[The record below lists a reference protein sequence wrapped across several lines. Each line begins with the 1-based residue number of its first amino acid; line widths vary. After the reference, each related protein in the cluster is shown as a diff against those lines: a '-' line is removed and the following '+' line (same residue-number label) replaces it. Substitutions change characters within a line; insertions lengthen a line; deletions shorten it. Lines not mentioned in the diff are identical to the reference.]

1 MSSTMFKL
9 PALLSFKGTT
19 SLCRWEHAGC
29 VLPRG
34 DGCST
39 RRVRVAHVATFAQ
52 HAGCVLG
59 GSSGAASAMMHPK
72 SRVSQVKRLIGR
84 KFSDPDVQ
92 KELKML
98 AVETS
103 EGPDRPVYLNVAAIV
118 GLKPLRLI
126 HDCTATAFQD
136 GKMKMLSHVF
146 DWSLG
151 GRDFDEGTIQAYSI
165 DVYSNARACIRLRSP
180 CEKLKALSANSEAP
194 LNIECLMDE
203 KDVKGLIKREEFENL
218 ASGLLERICVPCNK
232 ALADAGL
239 SVEKI
244 HSVELVGSG
253 SRIPAVT
260 RLLTSLFKREP
271 GRTLNASECVARGC
285 ALQCAMLSP
294 ALRVK
299 EYKIGPFHGFL
310 HISMARVK
318 VRVQLNLHGI
328 VSIKS
333 ARSHVDNSV
342 TTANHRSDS
351 EAMDVEHISGT
362 ADHYRNSEHRH
373 EAGGAGKDN
382 ANKFHVLVSTR
393 PRNQKLKKKKSDWR
407 SRTLEW
413 S

>member
-126 HDCTATAFQD
+126 HDCTATGLYCSISGWENEDAFSCFR
-136 GKMKMLSHVF
+136 LELR
-146 DWSLG
+146 WP
-151 GRDFDEGTIQAYSI
+151 
-165 DVYSNARACIRLRSP
+165 RLR
-180 CEKLKALSANSEAP
+180 
-194 LNIECLMDE
+194 
-203 KDVKGLIKREEFENL
+203 
-218 ASGLLERICVPCNK
+218 
-232 ALADAGL
+232 
-239 SVEKI
+239 
-244 HSVELVGSG
+244 
-253 SRIPAVT
+253 
-260 RLLTSLFKREP
+260 
-271 GRTLNASECVARGC
+271 RG
-285 ALQCAMLSP
+285 
-294 ALRVK
+294 
-299 EYKIGPFHGFL
+299 
-310 HISMARVK
+310 
-318 VRVQLNLHGI
+318 
-328 VSIKS
+328 
-333 ARSHVDNSV
+333 
-342 TTANHRSDS
+342 
-351 EAMDVEHISGT
+351 
-362 ADHYRNSEHRH
+362 
-373 EAGGAGKDN
+373 
-382 ANKFHVLVSTR
+382 LVSGCGHHA
-393 PRNQKLKKKKSDWR
+393 RN
-407 SRTLEW
+407 
-413 S
+413 

>member
-9 PALLSFKGTT
+9 PALLSFKGKAPARCAVGNTQGA
-19 SLCRWEHAGC
+19 CC
-29 VLPRG
+29 
-34 DGCST
+34 
-39 RRVRVAHVATFAQ
+39 HVATDAQ
-52 HAGCVLG
+52 HAGCMLSTWRRMLNTQGVP
-59 GSSGAASAMMHPK
+59 SY
-72 SRVSQVKRLIGR
+72 
-84 KFSDPDVQ
+84 FSDLQ
-92 KELKML
+92 RR
-98 AVETS
+98 A
-103 EGPDRPVYLNVAAIV
+103 YLNVAAIV

-126 HDCTATAFQD
+126 HGCTATGIGYGIYNTDFSIAAPIYVAFVDVGHCDTQVSIAAFQD

-151 GRDFDEGTIQAYSI
+151 GRDFDKVLFSYFAVKFREQYSI

-180 CEKLKALSANSEAP
+180 CEKLKVLSANSDAP

-203 KDVKGLIKREEFENL
+203 KDVKGLIKMEEFGNL

-253 SRIPAVT
+253 SRIPAIT
-260 RLLTSLFKREP
+260 RLLTSLFKREA

-294 ALRVK
+294 ALHFK
-299 EYKIGPFHGFL
+299 EYKIGPFHVSL
-310 HISMARVK
+310 HISTARVK
-318 VRVQLNLHGI
+318 VGVQLNLHGI

-333 ARSHVDNSV
+333 ARVI

-393 PRNQKLKKKKSDWR
+393 PRYQKLKKKKSDWR